1 MLTFTNKTTEWVKLE
16 HNERLIVL
24 FIRTRKW
31 NNNTTN
37 NNTNNFQYVKIFIL
51 THFMA
56 LVSFYTPWNYQK
68 TRGFL
73 IVLVLGSIEKDQW
86 HCNVLFVL
94 QLSALFKINC
104 FRMCKHPYWPS
115 GLPSQPVIHSCS
127 KARYENDFRKTFFTN
142 WKHFSK
148 LIDLNASL
156 IRNCIFLEIFILWIC
171 PEGNYLL
178 KVNKRNTRTRC
189 ELPLWH
195 HCLYC

>member
-1 MLTFTNKTTEWVKLE
+1 MLTFANKTTEWVKLE

-31 NNNTTN
+31 NNNTTTK

-56 LVSFYTPWNYQK
+56 LVSFYTPWKQK

-94 QLSALFKINC
+94 QLPVLFKIVFECANTHIDHQV
-104 FRMCKHPYWPS
+104 FHPKQQSIVIPRQGVRMVFEKFS
-115 GLPSQPVIHSCS
+115 LQT
-127 KARYENDFRKTFFTN
+127 ENV
-142 WKHFSK
+142 S
-148 LIDLNASL
+148 LN
-156 IRNCIFLEIFILWIC
+156 RQ
-171 PEGNYLL
+171 
-178 KVNKRNTRTRC
+178 T
-189 ELPLWH
+189 
-195 HCLYC
+195 